1 MDYIQNLRI
10 SEFQTG
16 MMVEGYY
23 ILKEASQRTTTAGKP
38 YLAGKLGDRDGMIDF
53 VNWDYA
59 GIIGPEDAGHVIKIR
74 AEVNDYRGSPQLS
87 VSRIRRAKNADGW
100 RVEDLVPTAPIDR
113 EAVMNEV
120 RELAGSIEDEDYRK
134 IALTMLDQKGETFS
148 IIPAAK
154 SFHHSF
160 VSGLLMH
167 TANML
172 RTANFLASLYPE
184 TVNRSLLLCG
194 TLLHDFAK
202 IEEFNF
208 SELGLVTEYSR
219 PGKLIGHLVMGAEN
233 VRRTAES
240 LGLPEEKTLLLCH
253 MILSHHGEPEFG
265 AAVIP
270 RCAEAELLYH
280 IDLIDSRME
289 IYRESLEGVVPG
301 TFSGKIF
308 ALDKD
313 IYRPEEE

>member
-74 AEVNDYRGSPQLS
+74 GEVNDYRGSPQLS

-120 RELAGSIEDEDYRK
+120 RALAESIEDEDYRK
-134 IALTMLDQKGETFS
+134 IALTMLEQKGEAFS

-172 RTANFLASLYPE
+172 RTADFLASLYPE

-233 VRRTAES
+233 VRRAAEA
-240 LGLPEEKTLLLCH
+240 LNLPEEKTLLLCH

-280 IDLIDSRME
+280 IDLVDSRME
-289 IYRESLEGVVPG
+289 IYRESLEGAVPG

-313 IYRPEEE
+313 IYRPESD

>member
-1 MDYIQNLRI
+1 MDYIHGVKIRDML
-10 SEFQTG
+10 TG
-16 MMVEGYY
+16 MAVEGFF
-23 ILKEASQRTTTAGKP
+23 ILKEASPRTTTAGKP

-59 GIIGPEDAGHVIKIR
+59 GTVDASDAGHVVKVR
-74 AEVNDYRGSPQLS
+74 GEVTDYRGSPQLA
-87 VSRIRRAKNADGW
+87 VTRIRRAKTADGW
-100 RVEDLVPTAPIDR
+100 KVEDLVPTAPIDR
-113 EAVMNEV
+113 EAVMAEV
-120 RELAGSIEDEDYRK
+120 RRLAESIGDTDYRK
-134 IALTMLDQKGETFS
+134 ISLAMLDEKGEVFS
-148 IIPAAK
+148 RIPAAK
-154 SFHHSF
+154 SVHHGF

-172 RTANFLASLYPE
+172 KTADFLAQLYADS
-184 TVNRSLLLCG
+184 VNRSLLLAG

-202 IEEFNF
+202 AEEFAF
-208 SELGLVTEYSR
+208 SELGLVTEYTPR
-219 PGKLIGHLVMGAEN
+219 GKLLGHLVMGADD
-233 VRRTAES
+233 VRKKAEE
-240 LGLPEEKTLLLCH
+240 LGIPEEKTVLLCH

-265 AAVIP
+265 AAVLP

-289 IYRESLEGVVPG
+289 IYRESLEGVQPG

-313 IYRPEEE
+313 IYKHV

>member
-1 MDYIQNLRI
+1 MDYIQDLRI

-59 GIIGPEDAGHVIKIR
+59 GIIGPEDAGHIIKIR
-74 AEVNDYRGSPQLS
+74 GEVNDYRGSPQLS

-113 EAVMNEV
+113 EAVMAEV

-134 IALTMLDQKGETFS
+134 IALAMLDQKGETFS

-172 RTANFLASLYPE
+172 RTADFLASLYPE

-219 PGKLIGHLVMGAEN
+219 SGKLIGHLVMGAEN

-240 LGLPEEKTLLLCH
+240 LNLPEEKTILLCH
-253 MILSHHGEPEFG
+253 LILSHHGEPEFG

-313 IYRPEEE
+313 IYRPESE

>member
-1 MDYIQNLRI
+1 MEYIQNLRI
-10 SEFQTG
+10 EEFRTG
-16 MMVEGYY
+16 MTIEGYY

-38 YLAGKLGDRDGMIDF
+38 YLAGKLGDRNGMIDF

-59 GIIGPEDAGHVIKIR
+59 GTVGPDDAGHVVKVR
-74 AEVNDYRGSPQLS
+74 GEVTDYRGSPQLS
-87 VSRIRRAKNADGW
+87 VIRIRRAKNNDGW
-100 RVEDLVPTAPIDR
+100 NLADLVPTAPIDR
-113 EAVMNEV
+113 EAVMGWI
-120 RELAGSIEDEDYRK
+120 RELVDSVGDEDYRRV
-134 IALTMLDQKGETFS
+134 ALAMLERYGEAFS
-148 IIPAAK
+148 MIPAAK

-172 RTANFLASLYPE
+172 RTADFLSSVYAG
-184 TVNRSLLLCG
+184 TVDRSLLLTG

-202 IEEFNF
+202 TEEFNF

-240 LGLPEEKTLLLCH
+240 LGIPEEKTMLLCH

-265 AAVIP
+265 AAVLP

-313 IYRPEEE
+313 IYRHE